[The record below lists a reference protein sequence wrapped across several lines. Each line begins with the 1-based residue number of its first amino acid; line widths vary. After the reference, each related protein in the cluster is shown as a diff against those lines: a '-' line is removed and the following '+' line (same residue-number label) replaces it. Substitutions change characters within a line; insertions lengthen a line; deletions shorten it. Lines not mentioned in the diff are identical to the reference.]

1 MFGQLFSAAG
11 SRRQTFD
18 ALVRHIAAASVDAV
32 RSLVVDR
39 AVGMGP
45 TEARGYIRG
54 RGGRE
59 VRKQTRLALQRH
71 ADADPAWETLL
82 AQRAAD
88 RVAAMMLRELAT
100 VVVRSGA
107 AIRRVG

>member
-59 VRKQTRLALQRH
+59 VRKQTRLSLQRH
-71 ADADPAWETLL
+71 AEADPAWETLL

>member
-11 SRRQTFD
+11 SRSQKFD
-18 ALVRHIAAASVDAV
+18 ALVRHVAAASVDAV
-32 RSLVVDR
+32 RSLVIDR
-39 AVGMGP
+39 VMSMGP

-59 VRKQTRLALQRH
+59 VRRQTRLALQRH
-71 ADADPAWETLL
+71 AEADSVWETLL

-100 VVVRSGA
+100 VVVRGA
-107 AIRRVG
+107 GMNRRIG